1 MRKTHTAL
9 LVMAALVVAAFAA
22 PAAASA
28 DYWTEEG
35 HPLEETVEFSMSS
48 GAFTREGPVFGM
60 KCGAVNAQVRIGE
73 AVSEMPTISFTKCEG
88 TGAMAG
94 IKMTATPEGLPWAVQ
109 PKALSGKVIIN
120 TGTLQVKRNDTGAG
134 VGGVSGSSYWEL
146 TPNSPEAISSFKLLG
161 STVWGMTDKATFSV
175 SPAGQYGFE

>member
-1 MRKTHTAL
+1 MKKTHTAL

-35 HPLEETVEFSMSS
+35 APLEETSEFTMSS

-60 KCGAVNAQVRIGE
+60 KCGAVSAQVRVGE
-73 AVSEMPTISFTKCEG
+73 AVSDMPAISFSKCEG

-109 PKALSGKVIIN
+109 PKAQTGKVIVN
-120 TGTLQVKRNDTGAG
+120 TGILQVKRNDTGAP

-146 TPNSPEAISSFKLLG
+146 TPDHTEAISSFKLLG
-161 STVWGMTDKATFSV
+161 STVWGMTDKASFSV
-175 SPAGQYGFE
+175 SPAGRYGFE